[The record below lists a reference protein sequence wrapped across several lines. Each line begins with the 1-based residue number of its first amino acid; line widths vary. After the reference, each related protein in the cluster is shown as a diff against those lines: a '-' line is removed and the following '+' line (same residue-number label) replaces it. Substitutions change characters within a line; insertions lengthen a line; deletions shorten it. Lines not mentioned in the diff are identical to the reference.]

1 VKIYEACSRPVLL
14 EDTIDIIER
23 TRFAFFFAKS
33 KNHRCDPDNDPDDGD
48 DAPIKFHA
56 LLRTPKPR
64 AEIWPNGS
72 GHPGEV
78 AGKFRHPAA
87 DGEIGYASR
96 HYPAIDSGDLIKM
109 ATTVPAQIARLDAS
123 IGELSVSKK
132 ADFVIVN
139 AKPDPNARNPV
150 FDPVAKATPA
160 DVVLVVV
167 AGR

>member
-48 DAPIKFHA
+48 DAPTKFHA

-72 GHPGEV
+72 GNPGEV
-78 AGKFRHPAA
+78 AGKFHRQAA
-87 DGEIGYASR
+87 AGGIIITNNE
-96 HYPAIDSGDLIKM
+96 P
-109 ATTVPAQIARLDAS
+109 ARLL
-123 IGELSVSKK
+123 E
-132 ADFVIVN
+132 IVQN
-139 AKPDPNARNPV
+139 RPARVRYP
-150 FDPVAKATPA
+150 P
-160 DVVLVVV
+160 
-167 AGR
+167 GRGTCGQRRREQ